1 MSDSSPIKLS
11 KIPSWD
17 KMSLE
22 QVVTYLIDNG
32 FDSIVN
38 DYGVGMVYELDD
50 LPHVWHN
57 FTSILK

>member
-1 MSDSSPIKLS
+1 MSDSSQIKLS